1 MIPLLRLRPLG
12 LLLFA
17 TAAAGCAES
26 RLPVEEEPAALV
38 PACAE
43 PIPVQGTFDPRAPG
57 YIVLYHPGTD
67 ATVATEALAASYH
80 FTPTHLYT
88 AIPGF
93 AGLLEPEAIAGIRCA
108 PEVMMIGH
116 DGVVFAD

>member
-1 MIPLLRLRPLG
+1 MPPLLRLRPLG

-17 TAAAGCAES
+17 SAAAGCADS
-26 RLPVEEEPAALV
+26 RLPVEEEPALV

-43 PIPVQGTFDPRAPG
+43 PIPVKGTFDSRAPG

-67 ATVATEALAASYH
+67 ATVATEALSASYH

-88 AIPGF
+88 ATPGF
-93 AGLLEPEAIAGIRCA
+93 AGLLEPEALVGIQCA
-108 PEVMMIGH
+108 PEVMMIEH
-116 DGVVFAD
+116 DGVVFVD